1 MDITNCQHP
10 NHDSQ
15 RIKYVCVDPQC
26 SIPKKIGCA
35 DCFLDDHIT
44 HIRKTTTQFKD
55 FVNESILQINAIEFQ
70 QATNSPQK
78 DLTKEIDGELDNC
91 IECIKL
97 KFNTIKGDLKGQ
109 IDNDII
115 KMQDNCAQFQQNMNN
130 ELQPFR
136 TTIKND
142 LHILNQNELNSL
154 VKFYQEAPKIQKHYN
169 KAAEQIQEEKQKIK
183 QKKQKYLTKMRSIMQ
198 ILLKDFNELMTTK
211 NVQYD
216 DYCDYETPQKQV
228 MSPNKM
234 INLVETARSSRRFP
248 ISQIQKKQFLSAVTK
263 KLE

>member
-1 MDITNCQHP
+1 MEITNCQHP

-55 FVNESILQINAIEFQ
+55 FVNESIQQINQVEFQ
-70 QATNSPQK
+70 QASNSPQK
-78 DLTKEIDGELDNC
+78 DLEKQIDTELDSC
-91 IECIKL
+91 MDCIKQ
-97 KFNTIKGDLKGQ
+97 KFNSIKGDLKGQ
-109 IDNDII
+109 IDSDMI
-115 KMQDNCAQFQQNMNN
+115 KISDNCTQYQQNMNN
-130 ELQPFR
+130 ELEPFK
-136 TTIKND
+136 TTIRND
-142 LHILNQNELNSL
+142 LHILNQTELNSL
-154 VKFYQEAPKIQKHYN
+154 VKFYQEAPKIHKHYS

-183 QKKQKYLTKMRSIMQ
+183 QKKQKYLAKMRSIMQ
-198 ILLKDFNELMTTK
+198 ILLKDFNELMTSK
-211 NVQYD
+211 NVQFD
-216 DYCDYETPQKQV
+216 DCFDYETPQKQI

-248 ISQIQKKQFLSAVTK
+248 MSQTQKKYFLAAVTK